1 MVVAT
6 AVVVGVAAT
15 QTVEEEAIAAV
26 VVGMVQAAL
35 TASSVDVL
43 GTGLES
49 ARLEAVAVAVAV
61 VNSLHVPG
69 SVVMVEGAAVGI
81 A

>member
-6 AVVVGVAAT
+6 AVVVGVAT

-26 VVGMVQAAL
+26 VVGMVQGAL

-49 ARLEAVAVAVAV
+49 ARLEAVAVAV